1 MSTNDQQGETLGPR
15 PPAGRR
21 RWLFRIAAVLVGLS
35 PFVAFEGLCAVF
47 DWGRAGLHDDPFVGF
62 RSVVPLFVL
71 NEDQSRYEIP
81 KARQAFFRPESF
93 AAKKAPQEFRIFCLG
108 GSTVQGRPF
117 AIETAFSTW
126 LEISLRAADPSR
138 LWEVVNCGG
147 VSYAS
152 YRLVPILEEV
162 LGHEP
167 DVVQRLQSILR
178 NARDIKQVIQ
188 KVGQSM
194 APAHA
199 SPSTTVPAARP
210 KLSGKRVLVVDNDAS
225 VRQAA
230 HALLE
235 RYRCIVETAHD
246 GKEAGLMVR
255 NLGADSSYDVILAD
269 VRLPDM
275 NGYEL
280 LMKIRELMDN
290 VPLILMTVF
299 GYDPGH
305 CILKARQE
313 GVTSVLYKPFRLDQL
328 LTAVEEMVSPKR
340 HVS

>member
-1 MSTNDQQGETLGPR
+1 
-15 PPAGRR
+15 
-21 RWLFRIAAVLVGLS
+21 
-35 PFVAFEGLCAVF
+35 
-47 DWGRAGLHDDPFVGF
+47 
-62 RSVVPLFVL
+62 
-71 NEDQSRYEIP
+71 
-81 KARQAFFRPESF
+81 
-93 AAKKAPQEFRIFCLG
+93 
-108 GSTVQGRPF
+108 
-117 AIETAFSTW
+117 
-126 LEISLRAADPSR
+126 
-138 LWEVVNCGG
+138 
-147 VSYAS
+147 
-152 YRLVPILEEV
+152 
-162 LGHEP
+162 
-167 DVVQRLQSILR
+167 
-178 NARDIKQVIQ
+178 
-188 KVGQSM
+188 M

-255 NLGADSSYDVILAD
+255 NLGPDSSYDVILAD

-313 GVTSVLYKPFRLDQL
+313 GATSVLYKPFRLDQL
-328 LTAVEEMVSPKR
+328 LTAVEEMVSPNR